1 MHNRSNYQTCSSKK
15 SVLRYFTKFT
25 GKQLCQRC
33 SVKKVFL
40 ETLQYSQENTCA
52 RAPLDDCP
60 IQFNTEEH
68 HICIW
73 LSFIAQI
80 SNLSSRLE
88 VFSKK
93 NVLNFFTKIAWKHLQ
108 WSHYFNKVGNATL
121 LKKNFSSGA
130 LLWILR
136 VFWEQLLCR
145 KPVNGCL
152 YQIDYF
158 FLPF

>member
-1 MHNRSNYQTCSSKK
+1 MSR
-15 SVLRYFTKFT
+15 VLRLDSYTLEGAFKGAGKFSP
-25 GKQLCQRC
+25 KMQ
-33 SVKKVFL
+33 
-40 ETLQYSQENTCA
+40 N
-52 RAPLDDCP
+52 DCP

-80 SNLSSRLE
+80 PNLSSPLE